1 MENLNKRIYKSEY
14 HKISEN
20 ASGGLRVVIAF
31 VSLVIIFLSL
41 GVDKF
46 QGLFFLCFMF
56 EWALSAAILYI
67 TMVKVIL
74 PDGYRILATK
84 RTNRIL
90 ETNRTILKTEGHHE
104 LSGQRIENISLAAKI
119 ALYLEKV
126 GFQFD

>member
-1 MENLNKRIYKSEY
+1 MENLNERIYKSEY
-14 HKISEN
+14 HRISEN

-31 VSLVIIFLSL
+31 ISLIIIFLSL

-56 EWALSAAILYI
+56 EWFLSAAILYI

-74 PDGYRILATK
+74 PDGYRVLA
-84 RTNRIL
+84 I
-90 ETNRTILKTEGHHE
+90 NRTIRKTEGHYE
-104 LSGQRIENISLAAKI
+104 LSGQRIEKLSLVAKI

-126 GFQFD
+126 GFEFD